1 MAEFEKT
8 EFEFPDEIEEKNPRT
23 GGRVVDPEPE
33 PEPAPTDEPEVEII
47 DDTPE
52 KDRGRTPMEEAPK
65 DVTDEELEKYTDQ
78 RLKARLAHLGKGYHE
93 ERRAKEAALRE
104 REEAVRLAQAI
115 VEENKK
121 LKGSLHQGQ
130 SALLEQAKKV
140 VANELKE
147 AQSKF
152 KAAYESGDS
161 EALTAAQAE
170 MTAVQM
176 KAERVNN
183 FRPAPLQE
191 EKTEV
196 QPTQQVQ
203 PAPQI
208 DPKTKAWTE
217 KNSWFGPNKK
227 MTAYALGLHDEL
239 VAEGFSAGSDEYFKR
254 VDAEM
259 RNRFSDVFESEK
271 PEDAPSP
278 PKKSNVVAPATRST
292 APRKVVLTKSQVEIA
307 KRLGVPLELY
317 ARKVAEEM
325 RK

>member
-8 EFEFPDEIEEKNPRT
+8 EFEFPDEVEEKNPRA

-33 PEPAPTDEPEVEII
+33 PADEPEVEII

-104 REEAVRLAQAI
+104 REEAVKLAQAI

-140 VANELKE
+140 VANELEK

-161 EALTAAQAE
+161 DALTAAQAE
-170 MTAVQM
+170 MTAAQM

-183 FRPAPLQE
+183 FRPTPLQE
-191 EKTEV
+191 EKTA
-196 QPTQQVQ
+196 VQ
-203 PAPQI
+203 PAQQAAPAPRI
-208 DPKTKAWTE
+208 DSKTQAWTE
-217 KNSWFGPNKK
+217 KNSWFGANKK

-239 VAEGFSAGSDEYFKR
+239 VSEGFSAGSDEYFRR

-259 RNRFSDVFESEK
+259 RNRFSDVFESDK
-271 PEDAPSP
+271 SGDAPSP

>member
-1 MAEFEKT
+1 MAEMEKT
-8 EFEFPDEIEEKNPRT
+8 EFEFPDEIEEKNPRA
-23 GGRVVDPEPE
+23 GGRVVDPDPE
-33 PEPAPTDEPEVEII
+33 PDDEPEVEII

-104 REEAVRLAQAI
+104 REEAVKLAQAI

-152 KAAYESGDS
+152 KAAYESGDA

-170 MTAVQM
+170 MTTVQM

-196 QPTQQVQ
+196 QPAQQVA
-203 PAPQI
+203 PAPRI
-208 DPKTKAWTE
+208 DSKTQAWTE

-239 VAEGFSAGSDEYFKR
+239 VSEGFSAGSDEYFKR

-259 RNRFSDVFESEK
+259 RNRFSDVFESDR
-271 PEDAPSP
+271 PGDATSP